1 VGYIHVGGQPLSPAL
16 AVVVPFIVLIITM
29 LFRPTGLF
37 VPTPK

>member
-1 VGYIHVGGQPLSPAL
+1 VIVSF
-16 AVVVPFIVLIITM
+16 VVLVLTM